1 MPVTIQFENIPDGLF
16 PTYAEQGFTFSTAVT
31 QNNGYSDA
39 FWNQVA
45 INDLGTG
52 GYLINQY
59 ASDTVVVKAANG
71 TAFGATSIAVN
82 GFSFT
87 GWDGTTPLTGTSVVE
102 FYFTGVKADG
112 NLVTYQFTTDNIDS
126 FQTVVLPAGF
136 AAGLVEL
143 NWFTNAGTGWGAFDN
158 LTLNLN
164 NPPDADP
171 FTGQTTGGQT
181 YTGQL
186 AATDPDGQALTF
198 LPVGALP
205 AGVVLDANGTFY
217 VQPQP
222 GDADL
227 TSPRVVSFDY
237 RAFDGSEY
245 SPTETVTVTL
255 NPVPAGPD
263 LRGTRKADVLDGT
276 QGGEKI
282 WGFDGHDRIDG
293 RGGADR
299 IWGGDGKDT
308 VSGGDGQ
315 DLIFGEDN
323 HDLLDGGAGNDT
335 LFGGDHKDTITGG
348 AGADSLSGGDDKD
361 LFVFGVD
368 FGKDVVLD
376 FRPGHWEKDDD
387 HHHGHSRSRSRDDDD
402 DDRRGG
408 HGRDDDWEWEAGDTL
423 RISPAMF
430 GSFDDLMAHATQ
442 TWYGVVIAT
451 DDGLNSITLVGVSLR
466 ALNSE
471 DFIFG

>member
-59 ASDTVVVKAANG
+59 ASDTVVVKATNG

-143 NWFTNAGTGWGAFDN
+143 TWFTNAGTGWGAFDN

-186 AATDPDGQALTF
+186 AATDPDGQALAF
-198 LPVGALP
+198 LPVGTLP

-222 GDADL
+222 GDEDL
-227 TSPRVVSFDY
+227 TSPRVVSFEY

-245 SPTETVTVTL
+245 SPAETVTVTL
-255 NPVPAGPD
+255 NPVGLGPD
-263 LRGTRKADVLDGT
+263 IRGGNRSQDLTGTAQGERMFGGNSGDTVCGLGGPDTLDGGNGT
-276 QGGEKI
+276 
-282 WGFDGHDRIDG
+282 DSLC
-293 RGGADR
+293 
-299 IWGGDGKDT
+299 GGDGKDKLL
-308 VSGGDGQ
+308 GGNGSDW
-315 DLIFGEDN
+315 
-323 HDLLDGGAGNDT
+323 LDAGAGDDRLEGGNSPDTLAGGAGA
-335 LFGGDHKDTITGG
+335 DTITGG
-348 AGADSLSGGDDKD
+348 NSPDR
-361 LFVFGVD
+361 FIFGTD
-368 FGKDVVLD
+368 FGRDVLTD
-376 FRPGHWEKDDD
+376 FDAKNEVIQMAP
-387 HHHGHSRSRSRDDDD
+387 S
-402 DDRRGG
+402 
-408 HGRDDDWEWEAGDTL
+408 
-423 RISPAMF
+423 MF
-430 GSFDDLMAHATQ
+430 GSFDDLMANAEQ
-442 TWYGVVIAT
+442 VGKDVVITYDADNVLT
-451 DDGLNSITLVGVSLR
+451 LKNVKLSSLDVDDFLFV
-466 ALNSE
+466 
-471 DFIFG
+471 

>member
-1 MPVTIQFENIPDGLF
+1 MPVTIQFENIPNGLF

-31 QNNGYSDA
+31 QNNGYTDA

-59 ASDTVVVKAANG
+59 ASDTVMVKATNG

-112 NLVTYQFTTDNIDS
+112 NLVTYQFTTDSIDG
-126 FQTVVLPAGF
+126 FQTVALPAGF

-158 LTLNLN
+158 LSLNLN

-186 AATDPDGQALTF
+186 VATDPDGQALAF
-198 LPVGALP
+198 VPVGTLP

-227 TSPRVVSFDY
+227 TAPRVVSFEF
-237 RAFDGSEY
+237 RAYDGSEY
-245 SPTETVTVTL
+245 SPSETVTVTL
-255 NPVPAGPD
+255 NPVGLGPD
-263 LRGTRKADVLDGT
+263 IRGGNHPQSLTGTAQGERLFGGNSSDTLCGLGGPDTLDG
-276 QGGEKI
+276 GNGS
-282 WGFDGHDRIDG
+282 DSLC
-293 RGGADR
+293 
-299 IWGGDGKDT
+299 GGDGKDKL
-308 VSGGDGQ
+308 VGGNGSDW
-315 DLIFGEDN
+315 
-323 HDLLDGGAGNDT
+323 LDGGSGDDRLDGGNSPDT
-335 LFGGDHKDTITGG
+335 LAGGAGSDTITGG
-348 AGADSLSGGDDKD
+348 SSPDR
-361 LFVFGVD
+361 FIFGTN
-368 FGKDVVLD
+368 F
-376 FRPGHWEKDDD
+376 
-387 HHHGHSRSRSRDDDD
+387 
-402 DDRRGG
+402 
-408 HGRDDDWEWEAGDTL
+408 GRDVITDFDPKNEVIQMAP
-423 RISPAMF
+423 SMF
-430 GSFDDLMAHATQ
+430 GNFNDLMAHAQ
-442 TWYGVVIAT
+442 QVGKDVVITYDADNSLT
-451 DDGLNSITLVGVSLR
+451 LQNVKLSSLGIDDFLFV
-466 ALNSE
+466 
-471 DFIFG
+471 